1 MAPPKIKP
9 SQLADA
15 VLSSILDGSYP
26 DSDDVAGAVLDVS
39 ALPEIAASLQ
49 KARESLYDEVRAV
62 SRENGPEVDSWISQ
76 ARRLHKDIESSKMK
90 ADEII
95 QLAEQERRLD
105 LELEDSTMQT
115 RLLAS
120 EIEFNEALTEIL
132 LKLQLIGL
140 TLFQVEHLLNT
151 GELCQAIETLDNVE
165 VALEKLPASGGTIVI
180 GLMKERA
187 KGLRSIL
194 ANEIEDCWK
203 YLLKIDSRKSEIS
216 IHRDTA
222 GSGPSAGN
230 VIEAMKKLDLL
241 NGKIDHLHHQ
251 IDTLLVAPRLDSLKG
266 PAPTFSVRGN
276 TLRISGNTGD
286 LSAIRMFNDLRQMIT
301 FFNRNLP
308 SGIAPVFSRIFI
320 PNLTTRLVS
329 SLSSSVPSSLDDLP
343 KFEALLKETREFENF
358 LHQIS
363 WAKETELREWTERA
377 PKVWLSKR
385 RETSLDKTRQILSHG
400 TSAVKLV
407 ERTETQKMKVTPSTE
422 RRKSLGVPMEDVW
435 NDDSRWGD
443 EGTPVDTAAAAR
455 SLQIDMDDDDDDAS
469 GWGLD
474 EDIDIEDEE
483 QKEDGK
489 SSEPADASTEDDGLD
504 NLDWGE
510 WGDDDPGI
518 ETQEPTTASDTAP
531 AKKPAEPQPAKRP
544 SSSHS
549 KDITLRESYTIT
561 SIPDAIM
568 EIIVQVVDE
577 AKRLSIAPP
586 SSVTP
591 AASGMLSIPSLV
603 LAAYRA
609 LAPISYS
616 TNISSN
622 MYVYNDCVRIAEQ
635 LQGLEVT
642 AEPIHP
648 NNNWYTDINLIQSF
662 GKRHYTKEIGLQR
675 TILCDFLDGAQGFV
689 GCSNF
694 PQSADCQT
702 AIASVVARI
711 KEIHTSWSQVLSQ
724 SVVLQSVGLLLNTVV
739 TKLIN
744 DIKDIPDI
752 PAADSEKICAFFE
765 EITTL
770 ESLFPDAPGGA
781 GVSTAGFHCKN
792 WLKFRFLQQILD
804 SRIADILYMFR
815 EGHLEGFET
824 EELVDLVKA
833 LFADN
838 DNRRKCIDEIRSGE
852 TLAPGNI

>member
-1 MAPPKIKP
+1 MAPSKIKP

-15 VLSSILDGSYP
+15 VLGSILDGSYP
-26 DSDDVAGAVLDVS
+26 DSDDVAGAVLEAS
-39 ALPEIAASLQ
+39 ALPEIVASLQ
-49 KARESLYDEVRAV
+49 KAKEILYDEVRTV
-62 SRENGPEVDSWISQ
+62 SRENGPEVDSWIAQ
-76 ARRLHKDIESSKMK
+76 ARRLHNDIESSKTK

-95 QLAEQERRLD
+95 QLAEQEKQLD
-105 LELEDSTMQT
+105 LELEDSTMQA
-115 RLLAS
+115 RLLGS

-132 LKLQLIGL
+132 SKLQLIDL
-140 TLFQVEHLLNT
+140 TISQIEHLLNT

-165 VALEKLPASGGTIVI
+165 VALEKLPVSGGTIVI
-180 GLMKERA
+180 SLIGERA

-194 ANEIEDCWK
+194 AKKIEDCWK

-216 IHRDTA
+216 IYRDTA
-222 GSGPSAGN
+222 GSSPSAEN
-230 VIEAMKKLDLL
+230 VIEALKKLDLL
-241 NGKIDHLHHQ
+241 NGKIDYLHHQ
-251 IDTLLVAPRLDSLKG
+251 IDSLLVAPRLDLLKG
-266 PAPTFSVRGN
+266 PAPTFSMRGN
-276 TLRISGNTGD
+276 TLRISGNTSD
-286 LSAIRMFNDLRQMIT
+286 LSAARMFNDLRQIIT

-320 PNLTTRLVS
+320 PNLTTRLMS

-363 WAKETELREWTERA
+363 WTKETELREWTERA

-385 RETSLDKTRQILSHG
+385 REASLDKARQVLSHG
-400 TSAVKLV
+400 TSAVKVV
-407 ERTETQKMKVTPSTE
+407 ERTETQKVKVTPPTE
-422 RRKSLGVPMEDVW
+422 RRYPLGAQMEDVW
-435 NDDSRWGD
+435 NDDPGWGD
-443 EGTPVDTAAAAR
+443 EGMPVDTTTAATP
-455 SLQIDMDDDDDDAS
+455 LQIDMDDDDAS

-483 QKEDGK
+483 QKEDEKPGK
-489 SSEPADASTEDDGLD
+489 PGDASTEDDGLD

-510 WGDDDPGI
+510 WGEDDPGI
-518 ETQEPTTASDTAP
+518 EAQEPTTASGTAP
-531 AKKPAEPQPAKRP
+531 AKKPAEPQPAKSP

-577 AKRLSIAPP
+577 AKRLSTAPP

-591 AASGMLSIPSLV
+591 AAPGMLSIPSLV

-622 MYVYNDCVRIAEQ
+622 MYIYNDSVRIAEQ
-635 LQGLEVT
+635 LQDLGVT

-648 NNNWYTDINLIQSF
+648 NNNWDTDINLIQSF
-662 GKRHYTKEIGLQR
+662 GKRYYAKEIGLQR
-675 TILCDFLDGAQGFV
+675 TILRDFLDGAQGFV
-689 GCSNF
+689 GCTNF
-694 PQSADCQT
+694 PQSSDCQT

-711 KEIHTSWSQVLSQ
+711 KEIHTSWSQVLSP
-724 SVVLQSVGLLLNTVV
+724 SVLFQSVGLLLNTVV

-744 DIKDIPDI
+744 DIEDIPDI
-752 PAADSEKICAFFE
+752 PATDSEKICAFFE

-770 ESLFPDAPGGA
+770 ERLFPDAPGGA
-781 GVSTAGFHCKN
+781 GVSIAGFHCKN

-824 EELVDLVKA
+824 GELVDLVEA

-838 DNRRKCIDEIRSGE
+838 DNRRKCVDEIRRG
-852 TLAPGNI
+852 GH